1 MTLSSSN
8 HPEPTKKTIE
18 AEDIGGYQPMT
29 HNHRKYTFFLP
40 PTTDLP
46 TLTTQLTARFT
57 HSLLHASEDP
67 HGAQLLLQGLP
78 PQGFTTMLA
87 KILDH
92 CLFCWS
98 KGLPQGRLA
107 ETYQVI
113 PITLK
118 REVTLIPGSLS
129 ITAAC

>member
-18 AEDIGGYQPMT
+18 ADDIIEYQPIS
-29 HNHRKYTFFLP
+29 HNHRNYTFSLP
-40 PTTDLP
+40 PNTDLS

-57 HSLLHASEDP
+57 HSLIHAHEDN

-78 PQGFTTMLA
+78 PQGLTTMLA

-118 REVTLIPGSLS
+118 K
-129 ITAAC
+129 